1 MRRFITLSA
10 ALAACAS
17 APQPKPPDTSDAVQ
31 AERLTVT
38 DQTLTSFS
46 VEAKLSITNPTQDTW
61 TVTGASDELWVDGTQ
76 AATDN
81 PSVSQTIAPG
91 GTGEV
96 TIPASAE
103 PIKDEASLRAWASR
117 GDDKPIP
124 LLLKGQLHV
133 TEGAESKDLPFS
145 RAGELRAP
153 RLPVP
158 KMDDAEVA
166 RYEGGDLGISFFLGL
181 ENQNAFPVHV
191 KSVTYTAKLAGRQ
204 VADGIATAGDKLPP
218 SQISEYEVDAKLE
231 RDQGG
236 ADVTKQAESGPLPYE
251 FDGEADFGITKVP
264 IHLTGSLTFGKKSD
278 GHHAPKPAEG
288 GDAPKPADDQ

>member
-1 MRRFITLSA
+1 MRRTLVLLTA
-10 ALAACAS
+10 FAACAT
-17 APQPKPPDTSDAVQ
+17 APQPKPADTGDAVR

-46 VEAKLSITNPTQDTW
+46 VQAKLSITNSTQEPW
-61 TVTGASDELWVDGTQ
+61 TVTGASVELWVDGAQTV
-76 AATDN
+76 TDS

-91 GTGEV
+91 ATADV
-96 TIPASAE
+96 VIPASAE
-103 PIKDEASLRAWASR
+103 PIKDEASLKAWTAR
-117 GDDKPIP
+117 GDKPID

-133 TEGAESKDLPFS
+133 DEAGGAKDLPFS

-153 RLPVP
+153 RMPVP

-181 ENQNAFPVHV
+181 ENQNPFPVHV

-204 VADGIATAGDKLPP
+204 VADGVATAGDKLPP

-236 ADVTKQAESGPLPYE
+236 AEVTKQAASGPLPYE
-251 FDGEADFGITKVP
+251 FDGEADFGITKLP
-264 IHLTGSLTFGKKSD
+264 IHLTGTLTFGKH
-278 GHHAPKPAEG
+278 GEAHRQAPAAQE
-288 GDAPKPADDQ
+288 APKPADE